1 VASRRHGAL
10 LGAAALALSG
20 LTACSDHQ
28 SFIVVT
34 MVSAGAPIADVSAVT
49 VTSTGSSA
57 SAMAT
62 HTYPSEK
69 GVTIPTVDGGGK
81 PITLSVS
88 FEGDRRGLVILT
100 IEAVDSTGCRVAT
113 GSGQTTIARGDVT
126 AVTITLNPHVPICPS
141 DGGADGPGDGNPGDG
156 GPFPG
161 CDPAM
166 AATCGDGKTCYV
178 DCKMGQSVCVAAG
191 PAGPGEACPNDTSS
205 CAQGT
210 QCFAYSNT
218 ESMCAVRICLK
229 FCKTD
234 DDCTSATGVGLGPG
248 SLCAGPV
255 ECSKQSTGH
264 KTCTFAC
271 DPRGTA
277 RTGCPQDLNCFLV
290 GEHDQVDCR
299 CTPTASV
306 KDEGQA
312 CAGFSDCKPGLICT
326 TMGAGTP
333 QQCRRI
339 CKNGAAGATDCAP
352 GQGCMALLNDT
363 VYGICR

>member
-1 VASRRHGAL
+1 L
-10 LGAAALALSG
+10 LGAVALALSG

-34 MVSAGAPIADVSAVT
+34 LVSAGAPIAEVSAVT
-49 VTSTGSSA
+49 VTSTSSGT
-57 SAMAT
+57 SATAT
-62 HTYPSEK
+62 RTYPGK
-69 GVTIPTVDGGGK
+69 GVTIPTADGNGGG

-88 FEGDRRGLVILT
+88 FEGDRRGLVKLVIET
-100 IEAVDSTGCRVAT
+100 INSSSCRVAS

-126 AVTITLNPHVPICPS
+126 ALIITLNPHVPNCQS
-141 DGGADGPGDGNPGDG
+141 DGGADGSGDGNPGDAE
-156 GPFPG
+156 PFPG

-166 AATCGDGKTCYV
+166 ADTCGAGKTCYV
-178 DCKMGQSVCVAAG
+178 DCKAGQSVCVAAG
-191 PAGPGEACPNDTSS
+191 PAGPGQACPSDTSS

-218 ESMCAVRICLK
+218 EAQCAVRVCLK

-234 DDCTSATGVGLGPG
+234 DDCTTASGVGLGPG

-255 ECSKQSTGH
+255 ECNMQSTGH

-271 DPRGTA
+271 DPRSTA
-277 RTGCPQDLNCFLV
+277 RIGCPQDLNCFLV

-306 KDEGQA
+306 KDEGQS
-312 CAGFSDCKPGLICT
+312 CVGFSDCKPGLICT
-326 TMGAGTP
+326 TMGVGTP

-339 CKNGAAGATDCAP
+339 CKNGADGATDCAP
-352 GQGCMALLNDT
+352 GQACMALLNDT